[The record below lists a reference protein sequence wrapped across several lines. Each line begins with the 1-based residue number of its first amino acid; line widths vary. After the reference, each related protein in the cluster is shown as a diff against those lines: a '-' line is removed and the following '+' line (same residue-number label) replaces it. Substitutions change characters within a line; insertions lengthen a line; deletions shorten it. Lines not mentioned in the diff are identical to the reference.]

1 MTRLIESM
9 SVKVPSQHSDFL
21 DELIGR
27 APFSKQKAPFTH
39 FYDVLVFAATLG
51 FQSGIREPLAK
62 AKGKDPIPYSTMSSN
77 KYFEALLASLVV
89 LNGKDDHKCLS
100 GDSAASRIE
109 LFEQYA
115 CAGLTILKNNRESC
129 QSNFRIFVETSTI
142 QKLASLASELESE
155 ISNPDLL

>member
-1 MTRLIESM
+1 M
-9 SVKVPSQHSDFL
+9 SVKVPSQHSEFL

-27 APFSKQKAPFTH
+27 APFSKQKAPFVH
-39 FYDVLVFAATLG
+39 FYDALVFAATLG
-51 FQSGIREPLAK
+51 FQSGRREPLGK

-115 CAGLTILKNNRESC
+115 CAGLTILKENRESC
-129 QSNFRIFVETSTI
+129 QSDFRIFVETSTI
-142 QKLASLASELESE
+142 QKLASLAPELESE
-155 ISNPDLL
+155 MSNPDLM

>member
-9 SVKVPSQHSDFL
+9 SVKVPSQHSEFL
-21 DELIGR
+21 DELVGR
-27 APFSKQKAPFTH
+27 VPFSKQKAPFVH
-39 FYDVLVFAATLG
+39 FYDALVFAATLG
-51 FQSGIREPLAK
+51 FQSGRREPLGK

-115 CAGLTILKNNRESC
+115 CAGLTILKENRESC

-142 QKLASLASELESE
+142 QKLASLAPELESE
-155 ISNPDLL
+155 MSNPDLM

>member
-1 MTRLIESM
+1 
-9 SVKVPSQHSDFL
+9 
-21 DELIGR
+21 
-27 APFSKQKAPFTH
+27 
-39 FYDVLVFAATLG
+39 
-51 FQSGIREPLAK
+51 
-62 AKGKDPIPYSTMSSN
+62 MSSN

-115 CAGLTILKNNRESC
+115 CAGLTILKENRESC